1 LRIHNLSETNSVA
14 NTFLAEIRDVNVQ
27 NDRLRFRKNLSRLG
41 EVLAYEMSKYLDFEE
56 RKITTPLSS
65 IKQNVIEKQPI
76 LISIMR
82 AGIPFFEGV
91 QNFFDHADAGF
102 VGAFRSND
110 FSANSLIELSY
121 FAVPSLS
128 DKILVI
134 TDPMLATGQSV
145 IDTINELKKYGTPQ
159 KVFLLAVIAA
169 PEGIKNIE
177 KNCKVPIDL
186 WCGAIDEKL
195 NKRFDFGTVHHKT
208 SLYPNLKA
216 DRRNAP
222 IASAN

>member
-1 LRIHNLSETNSVA
+1 MRIHNLSDTNSVA
-14 NTFLAEIRDVNVQ
+14 NNFLAEIRNVDVQ

-41 EVLAYEMSKYLDFEE
+41 EVLAYEMSKNLDFEE
-56 RKITTPLSS
+56 KHITTPLGS
-65 IKQNVIEKQPI
+65 ITQNVIGNQPI

-102 VGAFRSND
+102 VGAFRSSD
-110 FSANSLIELSY
+110 FSATSLIELSY
-121 FAVPSLS
+121 FAVPDLTN
-128 DKILVI
+128 KILVI

-145 IDTINELKKYGTPQ
+145 VDTIDQLKKYGVPS
-159 KVFLLAVIAA
+159 KVYLLAVIAA

-177 KNCKVPIDL
+177 ENCNAPIDL

-195 NKRFDFGTVHHKT
+195 N
-208 SLYPNLKA
+208 SKA
-216 DRRNAP
+216 YIVPGLGDAGDLAYGP
-222 IASAN
+222 KL